1 MKKTL
6 SLVLIAAIAMTSLV
20 AAPKSKKNTSSE
32 PVQPVSV
39 KFSAET
45 FGDDAQTLQ
54 DHVYNAD
61 GSVTYTAGFKYGGG
75 GTSFLIDGKNGI
87 SAKQYRTIHVEFDWE
102 VAEGNWS
109 NPNAVPKFKIIGFG
123 AGSSFY
129 QGGDAINPTYFD
141 STSQSGSTALDID
154 ISTQSKKVTK
164 IGVLVNAWRWKEDNG
179 GSEDD
184 LVKITVKEIT
194 FLP

>member
-6 SLVLIAAIAMTSLV
+6 SILIIAAGAMTALV
-20 AAPKSKKNTSSE
+20 AAPKSKNNTTE
-32 PVQPVSV
+32 PAQPVSV

-45 FGDDAQTLQ
+45 FGDDAQTLK

-75 GTSFLIDGKNGI
+75 GTSFLINGKNGI

-102 VAEGNWS
+102 VADGNWS
-109 NPNAVPKFKIIGFG
+109 NPNAVPKFKVIGFG

-141 STSQSGSTALDID
+141 ATSQSGSTAIDID
-154 ISTQSKKVTK
+154 ISNQ
-164 IGVLVNAWRWKEDNG
+164 
-179 GSEDD
+179 
-184 LVKITVKEIT
+184 
-194 FLP
+194 

>member
-20 AAPKSKKNTSSE
+20 AAPKSKKNTASE
-32 PVQPVSV
+32 PVQLVSV

-54 DHVYNAD
+54 DHVYNED

-102 VAEGNWS
+102 VVEGNWS

>member
-6 SLVLIAAIAMTSLV
+6 SLLIVAVVAMTALV
-20 AAPKSKKNTSSE
+20 AAPKSKKNASAE
-32 PVQPVSV
+32 PAQPVSV

-54 DHVYNAD
+54 DHVYNED

-75 GTSFLIDGKNGI
+75 GTSFLINGKNGI
-87 SAKQYRTIHVEFDWE
+87 SAKQYKTIHVEFDWE
-102 VAEGNWS
+102 VSEENWS

-123 AGSSFY
+123 PGSSFY